1 MKMALFAGAIA
12 LALSCLLPGVVGQ
25 ARASEYATG
34 ETGSLTQVN
43 VTRIRTAL
51 KLTPA
56 QQPYWPPIEAAL
68 RDIARE
74 QQEPEGIIR
83 RIGHRVV
90 AVVLNSAAAAR
101 LAAAARPLIH
111 MLNDEQRQIA
121 TSLAQEMG
129 LGPMLAAL

>member
-12 LALSCLLPGVVGQ
+12 MALSCLLPGVAGQ
-25 ARASEYATG
+25 AFASEPATG
-34 ETGSLTQVN
+34 ETGGLTQVN

-51 KLTPA
+51 RLTPV
-56 QQPYWPPIEAAL
+56 QQSYWPPIEAAL

-74 QQEPEGIIR
+74 QQEPEGFIR

-111 MLNDEQRQIA
+111 MLNDEQCQIA
-121 TSLAQEMG
+121 ISLAQEMG

>member
-12 LALSCLLPGVVGQ
+12 LSLSCLLPGVAGQ
-25 ARASEYATG
+25 ARASEHATG

-51 KLTPA
+51 KLTPV
-56 QQPYWPPIEAAL
+56 QQSYWPPIEAAL

-74 QQEPEGIIR
+74 QQEPEGFIR
-83 RIGHRVV
+83 HIGHRVV

-121 TSLAQEMG
+121 ISLAQEMG